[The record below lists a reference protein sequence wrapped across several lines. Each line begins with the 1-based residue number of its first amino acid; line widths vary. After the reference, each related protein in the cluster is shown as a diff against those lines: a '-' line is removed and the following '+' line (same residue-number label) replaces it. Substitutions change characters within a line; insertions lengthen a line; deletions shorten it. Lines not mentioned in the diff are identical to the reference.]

1 MPVQHNSVTT
11 SRRSVNAVRPPD
23 ANTIQYQFE
32 KSEMLTITMAVMISR
47 RQSLTLKLKLH
58 LFDLL
63 WIVVDLLYPRQ
74 STAKSGWLSPVHL
87 YSKRC
92 SHHYNVLTYSSCSK
106 RKPTYLEIGTVNTS
120 YRNVILT
127 LLSVHLSTGVSLRCN
142 VYVTVIALFYLHA
155 RLLREFWWSISST
168 SGVWASLSGAD
179 IYLFI
184 CLFIHSFI
192 HFVCS
197 NIQQYTDSEKSNLRQ
212 NQKIQTSK

>member
-74 STAKSGWLSPVHL
+74 STAKSG
-87 YSKRC
+87 
-92 SHHYNVLTYSSCSK
+92 
-106 RKPTYLEIGTVNTS
+106 
-120 YRNVILT
+120 
-127 LLSVHLSTGVSLRCN
+127 
-142 VYVTVIALFYLHA
+142 
-155 RLLREFWWSISST
+155 
-168 SGVWASLSGAD
+168 
-179 IYLFI
+179 
-184 CLFIHSFI
+184 
-192 HFVCS
+192 
-197 NIQQYTDSEKSNLRQ
+197 
-212 NQKIQTSK
+212 